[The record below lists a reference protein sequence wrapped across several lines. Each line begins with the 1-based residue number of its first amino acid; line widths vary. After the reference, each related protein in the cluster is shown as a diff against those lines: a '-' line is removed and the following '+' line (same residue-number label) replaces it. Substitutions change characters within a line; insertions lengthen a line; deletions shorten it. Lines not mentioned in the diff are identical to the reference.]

1 VEARALP
8 HGTTRTG
15 RWLREWRFRLALWIA
30 VIEGLLVVFDVVSGW
45 VALVVGA
52 VLVLFYFAIGR
63 ELRWETLR
71 QASWVGALSQVLVAF
86 VPLLAFVVGVLAIL
100 AVAVLALVAL
110 AALLADR
117 R

>member
-1 VEARALP
+1 MP
-8 HGTTRTG
+8 HRTTRSG

-45 VALVVGA
+45 VALAIGAILVV
-52 VLVLFYFAIGR
+52 FYFWVGR
-63 ELRWETLR
+63 ELRWDTLR
-71 QASWVGALSQVLVAF
+71 QASWIAALSQVLVAF
-86 VPLLAFVVGVLAIL
+86 VPVLAFVLGVLAIL